1 MKRVYIIL
9 ISSLTVILAV
19 VFFLIGYS
27 VPTGQE
33 ASKQLQQEIALLDTD
48 IAKINKETGEIQ
60 KQIDSIDAQLI
71 NESAIADEYMESKN
85 THDTLVGEIEELKN
99 RSAQLD
105 TEIEQSRI
113 TLEEASGVKDE
124 KKGRSY
130 ALEANKTY
138 SCPNEIPVGRYTVSG
153 SGTLVITAANGKIR
167 ATQNLDVSYNN
178 TYTFNLADKERIK
191 SGAAVTITELVKN

>member
-9 ISSLTVILAV
+9 TSSLTVILAA
-19 VFFLIGYS
+19 VFFFIGYS

-33 ASKQLQQEIALLDTD
+33 ASKQLQQEIVILDTD
-48 IAKINKETGEIQ
+48 IAKINAETGEIQ
-60 KQIDSIDAQLI
+60 KQIDDMDTQLDAKSVI
-71 NESAIADEYMESKN
+71 SDEYMEYKN
-85 THDTLVGEIEELKN
+85 THDTLVSEIGELKN

-105 TEIEQSRI
+105 AEIEQSRI
-113 TLEEASGVKDE
+113 TLEEASGVKEE

-191 SGAAVTITELVKN
+191 SSAAINITQLVTN